1 MRSLLIALLMWTG
14 RASAE
19 DGTSMGL
26 SYPLGPGDE
35 VELEVVGET
44 TMSGTFRV
52 GPDGAVE
59 VPFAGRVPVAGFT
72 VEEATRA
79 LTAHLGS
86 TVLRRPQVV
95 LRVARAASRE
105 VEVSGGVSKPGM
117 YPLADGVVTVRALVV
132 RAGGLLDLSA
142 TRAEIHRDAAG
153 GTRTV
158 VEVDLE
164 RIYKGDPGADVPL
177 QPGDR
182 VYVPPPASV
191 YVDGQVAKPGA
202 LAYRDGM
209 TILQA
214 IAQAGSATTTA
225 KTKGVYILRGNE
237 KIDVNVKR
245 IQRGDA
251 PDVELRPNDRIVVPQ
266 NPF

>member
-1 MRSLLIALLMWTG
+1 MRSLVIALLVLMG
-14 RASAE
+14 RAAAE
-19 DGTSMGL
+19 DGAVTGL
-26 SYPLGPGDE
+26 TYPLGPGDE
-35 VELEVVGET
+35 LELEVVGEA
-44 TMSGTFRV
+44 TMSGIFRV

-72 VEEATRA
+72 VEEASRA

-132 RAGGLLDLSA
+132 RAGGLVDLSV
-142 TRAEIHRDAAG
+142 TRAEIHRDG
-153 GTRTV
+153 VNGTRSV
-158 VEVDLE
+158 LEVDLE
-164 RIYKGDPGADVPL
+164 RIYNGEPSADVPL
-177 QPGDR
+177 QPRDR
-182 VYVPPPASV
+182 LYVPPPASV

-214 IAQAGSATTTA
+214 IAQAGSATSTA

-251 PDVELRPNDRIVVPQ
+251 PDVALRPNDRIVVPL